1 MGICIIL
8 FQIYDLLPTATISC
22 KDNILSRICT
32 FRIGHY
38 YGWTND
44 ISFISTTNFK
54 LNPNIRCKTFC
65 YNRGFSSICINTIIS
80 NLRPLILSFCSNS
93 YRIVISTINRSI
105 SRIWI
110 KCCFFFW
117 CCIISFHTLSIN
129 LCRLE
134 WF

>member
-1 MGICIIL
+1 MSICIVL
-8 FQIYDLLPTATISC
+8 FQINDLLPTATISC
-22 KDNILSRICT
+22 KDNIFSRVCT

-38 YGWTND
+38 YGWTNN

-54 LNPNIRCKTFC
+54 LNPNISSKTFC
-65 YNRGFSSICINTIIS
+65 FNRGFSSICINTIVS
-80 NLRPLILSFCSNS
+80 NLRPLILSLCGNSNRS
-93 YRIVISTINRSI
+93 VIPSTNKSI

-110 KCCFFFW
+110 KGCFLICCS
-117 CCIISFHTLSIN
+117 IICFHTLSIN